1 MKKTLLLLAFA
12 ATLVGH
18 ADYLYWMVD
27 NSSISGKDIQGGDA
41 TFDWTTAILKAE
53 EDTQIMTL
61 SRSDAATYEA
71 MDGYAV
77 ANISSYPSGT
87 FFIELYN
94 GDKWLA
100 QSEHKAA
107 SALSQYIF
115 SSNSMA
121 NIPAAGF
128 GQAGTTTYAVP
139 EPTSGLLFLIG
150 GMLLGLN
157 RRRQQV

>member
-12 ATLVGH
+12 ASLVGH

-27 NSSISGKDIQGGDA
+27 DSSISGKDIQGGNT
-41 TFDWTTAILKAE
+41 TFDWSSAVLKAE
-53 EDTQIMTL
+53 TDNTIMTL
-61 SRSDAATYEA
+61 SRSDVATYEA
-71 MDGYAV
+71 MDSYAV
-77 ANISSYPSGT
+77 ADISSYPSGT

-100 QSEHKAA
+100 QSEHKTA
-107 SALSQYIF
+107 SQLSQYIF

-121 NIPAAGF
+121 AIPAAGF

-150 GMLLGLN
+150 GMLLGLK
-157 RRRQQV
+157 RRRQA